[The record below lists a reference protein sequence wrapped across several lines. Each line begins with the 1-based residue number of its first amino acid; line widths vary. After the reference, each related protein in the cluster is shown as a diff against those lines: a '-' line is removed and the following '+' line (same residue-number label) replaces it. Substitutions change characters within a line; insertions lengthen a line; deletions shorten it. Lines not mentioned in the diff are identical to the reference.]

1 MNNQL
6 EKQLFEKYPKIFAGK
21 DMPITENLMS
31 FGCEC
36 DDGWYWLIDNLCNT
50 IQQYIDNNKHLNVS
64 QVIATQ
70 VKEKYGG
77 LRFYT
82 LNSDDYVDGMIALA
96 EAYSLQICEECGST
110 EDVFQTTGW
119 VKTICK
125 KCDTKIKNEKHI
137 SKESNTRK
145 RSRKR

>member
-21 DMPITENLMS
+21 NMPIIKNLMS

-77 LRFYT
+77 LRFYCQGGDET
-82 LNSDDYVDGMIALA
+82 IDGMIWFA
-96 EAYSLQICEECGST
+96 ENLSFNICEICGNTKEVKQT
-110 EDVFQTTGW
+110 EGW
-119 VKTICK
+119 IKTLCINCYNQQNK
-125 KCDTKIKNEKHI
+125 T
-137 SKESNTRK
+137 
-145 RSRKR
+145 